1 MSLGTRGSEQ
11 MRSVP
16 AAGRRSASERKG
28 LLTPAT
34 SEGPPRAWCPGKRP
48 SHSTTYRGR
57 LRGTS
62 GHRAPRGGRAGG
74 SPELD
79 RGGGRAARGRAGCP
93 RPCAHLPFP
102 LTATTSVS
110 TSTPRSRPS
119 WASSAWRRGRGPC
132 SQFTE
137 EAAGK
142 TWRYRTCRCAPS
154 RAGVTGPRGGGR
166 GGCAHPREQPAV
178 GVCDGGT
185 GACVCVH
192 LSARASAP
200 VRARRRVL
208 ARGGCVGT
216 GVGV

>member
-1 MSLGTRGSEQ
+1 MW
-11 MRSVP
+11 SVP
-16 AAGRRSASERKG
+16 TTGRCSASERKG

-34 SEGPPRAWCPGKRP
+34 SEGSPRTWCPGEQP
-48 SHSTTYRGR
+48 SRGTTYRGH

-62 GHRAPRGGRAGG
+62 GHRAPWGGRGE
-74 SPELD
+74 SPELH
-79 RGGGRAARGRAGCP
+79 RGGVCATRGRTGCP

-119 WASSAWRRGRGPC
+119 WASSAWRRVRGLC
-132 SQFTE
+132 SRFTE

-166 GGCAHPREQPAV
+166 GRARICESDRLRVSATVARAR
-178 GVCDGGT
+178 
-185 GACVCVH
+185 ARVCVSVHVLVH
-192 LSARASAP
+192 L
-200 VRARRRVL
+200 
-208 ARGGCVGT
+208 
-216 GVGV
+216 